1 MQYEAIVYLPVAV
14 AIRDGKVIDLTIDEQ
29 GMPWT
34 EEDDIWWE
42 GEAYPEGEWISLS
55 AAPDVRRRAVD
66 ALHTLLEQANRAR
79 KEGT

>member
-42 GEAYPEGEWISLS
+42 GEAYPEGEWVS
-55 AAPDVRRRAVD
+55 ATTAPTVWRRALDELYSVLD
-66 ALHTLLEQANRAR
+66 QANRAR